1 MPSHQ
6 VLQGMIEEE
15 KTKKEMHQRVE
26 DLQVNLAEII
36 ENRRDK
42 LFEEFK
48 RIKDTGVLEKH
59 LYL

>member
-1 MPSHQ
+1 
-6 VLQGMIEEE
+6 MIEEE

-26 DLQVNLAEII
+26 DLQENLAEII

-48 RIKDTGVLEKH
+48 RFKDTGILEKH